1 MLALLGVATVSLAG
15 AGLAWGHRNEH
26 GAATLASEVV
36 AAVGYAIVAFAVW
49 ERLRQSN
56 VFATGP
62 FWFCIAEIALVITAV
77 AAFAYWG
84 QWWIDG
90 ERFTGVIVEIDDIEH
105 VVIRDPGTE
114 RSVEASLS
122 IWPWDDFEVGD
133 TTTVLIDRDD
143 PAMVAA
149 AIEVQVMIAIL
160 VVVPLLL
167 ALALL
172 IRGWRIAQDRLP
184 LRATTQFRHDRA
196 LRSPANHSGG
206 CQDDL

>member
-1 MLALLGVATVSLAG
+1 MLALLGVATVSLAV

-62 FWFCIAEIALVITAV
+62 GWFCIAEIALVTTAV

-90 ERFTGVIVEIDDIEH
+90 ERFTGVIAEIDDIEH

-143 PAMVAA
+143 PSHGRSRH
-149 AIEVQVMIAIL
+149 
-160 VVVPLLL
+160 
-167 ALALL
+167 
-172 IRGWRIAQDRLP
+172 RGAG
-184 LRATTQFRHDRA
+184 HDRDPRRGSPA
-196 LRSPANHSGG
+196 SRPRPAHPRLEDRPGPTPSVDSLGQRRSPVMVSPSIRMTKHITS
-206 CQDDL
+206 